1 MEEINIV
8 AKLFR
13 RMFFLMAFIGMSDL
27 LFAQQNPKV
36 EYIDSFK
43 NSNHPQIAYWF
54 LTPGILG
61 NDQYLKD
68 LDKMAERN
76 PFDLIY
82 LDARNGPSFS
92 DVGKMHPIMEKI
104 VARAHERNIKI
115 GFRTQADTKNSMSD
129 EVSERFIAEAE
140 TRLDWSG
147 NGTCE
152 LNAKFVRSRSSYKKE
167 LYRVVVFK
175 KKANGFYDPGTFNE
189 ITGSDFIVKD
199 ETILVS
205 INAGRRFRGYTAY
218 VMGGFYYRSNNNYCQ
233 EVLDGTN
240 NFIDQY
246 KDIPFDGVMLDEYGN
261 AKIIPPWKL
270 HFKFGNFR
278 LRMCSI
284 PMAKELEART
294 GEMAAKTL
302 FHMRYAPVG
311 KPEVRIRAINLYMDL
326 MREGSLRVENTM
338 YKKAKETYGQSCFIA
353 AHNTF
358 HNSLINDEIWA
369 TGLKWWSI
377 PRENGFTDEKTPTP
391 TQMGI
396 ALSYPSNAMYN
407 MYYDS
412 KIKRFSEKT
421 FTDLRFGIRTF
432 YHAFNDKQWGMGLEM
447 QKAVEAINPV
457 ERCTRLMN
465 IFNPSPPEI
474 RLLVI
479 FGNEALQ
486 NWYPRRSQRGR
497 YDVNDKLKIEE
508 KSLKIW
514 RAGYRNALVP
524 TDLISSGKLKLDDHH
539 RPVLSGH
546 SFDAILFLYPQYAK
560 ENTLKFL
567 EEYVENGGKL
577 MLEGTATHDFEGS
590 DISGRIKKIQDLAVV
605 KGFSTDRLP
614 ELGLT
619 RNAVDG
625 GCKNEDGSYVFT
637 DIVSLRKSRPVTFNV
652 TFGQDVYTGA
662 YNGFAAISAD
672 PLQGLQKLVCA
683 GFRELKKNGI
693 PILKLEHPADIFV
706 EKQEAGYR
714 ITIADKEQNK
724 LTINKL

>member
-1 MEEINIV
+1 MR
-8 AKLFR
+8 KK
-13 RMFFLMAFIGMSDL
+13 L
-27 LFAQQNPKV
+27 LFTLLAMLALLSLKAQQNTKI
-36 EYIDSFK
+36 EYVNAFK

-68 LDKMAERN
+68 LDKMTDRN

-82 LDARNGPSFS
+82 LDARNGSSFS
-92 DVGKMHPIMEKI
+92 DTIKMRPILEKI
-104 VARAHERNIKI
+104 VAKAHERNIKM
-115 GFRTQADTKNSMSD
+115 GYRTQVDAQNSLSD

-140 TRLDWSG
+140 TRLDRSG
-147 NGTCE
+147 NGTCK

-167 LYRVVVFK
+167 LYKVLVFK
-175 KKANGFYDPGTFNE
+175 KTANGFYDPATFNE
-189 ITGSDFIVKD
+189 ISGCEFTVKD
-199 ETILVS
+199 ENILVS
-205 INAGRRFRGYTAY
+205 IKAGKRYKGYTAY
-218 VMGGFYYRSNNNYCQ
+218 VMGGFFYKSNNNFCQ
-233 EVLDGTN
+233 EAIDGTN
-240 NFIDQY
+240 SYIDQY

-270 HFKFGNFR
+270 KFQFGNFR
-278 LRMCSI
+278 LRICSV

-294 GEMAAKTL
+294 GETAAKTL

-311 KPEVRIRAINLYMDL
+311 MPEIRIRAINIYMDL

-358 HNSLINDEIWA
+358 HNSLISDEIWA

-396 ALSYPSNAMYN
+396 AMSYPANAMYN

-421 FTDLRFGIRTF
+421 FTDLRYGIRTF
-432 YHAFNDKQWGMGLEM
+432 YHAFNDRQWGMGLEM
-447 QKAVEAINPV
+447 PEAVKAINPV
-457 ERCTRLMN
+457 ERSTRLMN
-465 IFNPSPPEI
+465 RFNPSLPEI

-486 NWYPRRSQRGR
+486 NWYPNKSERGR

-508 KSLKIW
+508 KAVRLWK
-514 RAGYRNALVP
+514 AGYRNALVP
-524 TDLISSGKLKLDDHH
+524 TDLITSGKLKLDTSH

-546 SFDAILFLYPQYAK
+546 QFDAILFLYPQYAK
-560 ENTLKFL
+560 ESTLNFL
-567 EEYVENGGKL
+567 EEYVGNRGKL
-577 MLEGTATHDFEGS
+577 MLEGTATQDFNGS
-590 DISGRIKKIQDLAVV
+590 DISGRIQKIQDLATV
-605 KGFSTDRLP
+605 KGFYVDRIP

-619 RNAVDG
+619 RNAVAG
-625 GCKNEDGSYVFT
+625 GCKNEDGSYIFT
-637 DIVSLRKSRPVTFNV
+637 DIASLRKSRLVSFNV
-652 TFGQDVYTGA
+652 TFGQDVYTGD
-662 YNGFAAISAD
+662 YTGFAAIAVD
-672 PLQGLQKLVCA
+672 PKQGLQKLACA
-683 GFRELKKNGI
+683 GFSELKKNGVTL
-693 PILKLEHPADIFV
+693 LKLEQPADIFV
-706 EKQEAGYR
+706 EKQDAGYK
-714 ITIADKEQNK
+714 ITIADKEINK